1 MQKKTTGRMGTP
13 GLWILVGQ
21 RVRATVSEVDTS
33 PWFRSYLSSFP
44 LFEEHPLELVM
55 ARWGGVLL
63 QCGVAAR
70 RLYVVDN
77 LVNILLGGGKRTTVM
92 FSLLAGRNFRCFFL
106 LLRDFQTA
114 LWWGRYYVVRGLVCL
129 AVVGKED

>member
-1 MQKKTTGRMGTP
+1 MGTP

-21 RVRATVSEVDTS
+21 KVRATEGEVDTS

-55 ARWGGVLL
+55 ARWSGVLL
-63 QCGVAAR
+63 QCGAAAR
-70 RLYVVDN
+70 RLFVVDN
-77 LVNILLGGGKRTTVM
+77 LVNILLGEGKRTTVM

-106 LLRDFQTA
+106 LLRDFKTT
-114 LWWGRYYVVRGLVCL
+114 LWWG
-129 AVVGKED
+129 

>member
-1 MQKKTTGRMGTP
+1 MGTP

-21 RVRATVSEVDTS
+21 RVRATEGEVDTS

-106 LLRDFQTA
+106 LLRDFKTA
-114 LWWGRYYVVRGLVCL
+114 LWWG
-129 AVVGKED
+129 